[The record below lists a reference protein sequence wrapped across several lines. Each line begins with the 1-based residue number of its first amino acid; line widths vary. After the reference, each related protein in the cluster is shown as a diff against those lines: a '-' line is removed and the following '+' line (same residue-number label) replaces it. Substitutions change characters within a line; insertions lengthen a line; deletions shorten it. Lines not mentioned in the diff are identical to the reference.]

1 MAFSFETEDVPLA
14 DRMSMAVDYAPQS
27 EIARGGMGKIFSAED
42 STLGREVALKVSMGK
57 DARQEAQFFR
67 EARVLA
73 QLAHPN
79 IVPIHSFGTDS
90 LGRPFYSM
98 KLVRGRTLQAILKQL
113 QTGDAETA
121 SVFTRQ
127 RLLDVFRKV
136 CDGVSS
142 AHAKGY
148 LHRDLKP
155 ENIMVGEY
163 GEVLVMD
170 WGLVKGLPNRP
181 GQLFLDPEREDEP
194 AVLNYVEGTPQY
206 MSPEQAAGMYG
217 GLDERSDIY
226 ALGGILFAILTLR
239 PPVTGSSVKDVLR
252 KVREGEI
259 GTKSFPAGSL
269 GEQTP
274 SAAVKTVP
282 GALMAVAL
290 KALSRD
296 RDRRYPS
303 VEALVA
309 DIEAYQ
315 AGFATVAEEA
325 TLLRLMTLFVRR
337 HRAASVLAAV
347 LLVAAGLFAVRLAAS
362 ERRADRESKAARAS
376 EQTARESAS
385 RAEEQA
391 RLAEENA
398 ARAVAEREAARKAN
412 ADASIAN
419 AEAAEKTLNAD
430 YIRNALEAVPE
441 DLRTQEWEYLNR
453 FLDSSERTIV
463 ANRGSYWKDCVPH
476 PQRPGVLVTLE
487 PDNWVRF
494 LDLKDGSVED
504 VLELKGVFV
513 IGVLAVSE
521 DSKKLAVISTEI
533 EENKVYKHSIKV
545 FGLTDGKT
553 LLSIPILDPLRAV
566 LKFSADGR
574 FLMKTYRR
582 AWAQGLEPALY
593 DVETGAA
600 CWPVAYA
607 GMYDADFVP
616 SDSGVSKPLVN
627 WASKNHGLVQIDPI
641 LDRLQKPSIKFPVP
655 QSTELFVSRNAVF
668 THTEGVLRR
677 INPDDG
683 NSLYEFRLPA
693 KLKSVR
699 DVVYLRK
706 HNVLLSLVQT
716 GERSAVLDVRDAWSG
731 AALVSFPMV
740 MDGINGVREWR
751 LTAHPDSGHVAVFRG
766 KMMKVWNVARAVA
779 AVVDKIEALS
789 GPGFTFVGDANKV
802 LQVSI
807 ERKMLEGE
815 RTQPVE
821 IRQLSQAGLSLER
834 QLGAERVES
843 NTPVVLSPSRD
854 GKTVGALIQAG
865 TKPSLKIFHFEGGSP
880 RVTGPIVDFSPRY
893 GSFAMSPDG
902 DLIWGG
908 SGIFDA
914 TTGERRHELWG
925 ARVEK
930 GADPYSSSQGSWTD
944 NAHFVELCTVQSD
957 EGELERALVVWSTS
971 QSRFVHSAPAPHARA
986 IAVSPD
992 GAVLAEGG
1000 YDRRLRIR
1008 DAATLEV
1015 SRVLRVHDAPVVD
1028 VAWNPK
1034 LPYLATAGED
1044 FRVRIW
1050 DLASGGKL
1058 EEIGFLEAMP
1068 AQLHWSPDGRTLAVR
1083 GQPFKDEKEREQAK
1097 RYFFY
1102 PKCCSAK

>member
-1 MAFSFETEDVPLA
+1 MKRWSLAVLSPDQAPQTVENASGEQLVVGSLNAPGVLALDLPGVAPRHALLQLRDGRVRVEALDPAGAVFVGGQVISAPVELPVPASIRLGEVEIKISVLEDAQKVSSEEATERLVHPAVLYSKPLAYPSSPEMTGRIYCAPVDPASEDGGREDERVGCDEAGAEEKTMAFSFESEDVPLA

-73 QLAHPN
+73 QLARPN

-113 QTGDAETA
+113 QAGDAETA

-136 CDGVSS
+136 CDAVAS

-148 LHRDLKP
+148 LHRDLKL

-170 WGLVKGLPNRP
+170 WGLVKGLPNHP
-181 GQLFLDPEREDEP
+181 GQLRLDP
-194 AVLNYVEGTPQY
+194 GQT
-206 MSPEQAAGMYG
+206 
-217 GLDERSDIY
+217 DERSDIY

-252 KVREGEI
+252 KVRDGEI

-269 GEQTP
+269 DEQTP

-290 KALSRD
+290 KALARD
-296 RDRRYPS
+296 REKRYSS

-347 LLVAAGLFAVRLAAS
+347 LMVAAGLFAVRLAAS
-362 ERRADRESKAARAS
+362 ERLAQQNATRADQYAASAERESRAALANA
-376 EQTARESAS
+376 QLARDSAS
-385 RAEEQA
+385 RAVEQA
-391 RLAEENA
+391 RIAEANA
-398 ARAVAEREAARKAN
+398 ARAVAEKEAARRAT

-463 ANRGSYWKDCVPH
+463 VNRGSYWKDCVPH

-504 VLELKGVFV
+504 VLELKGVFA

-521 DSKKLAVISTEI
+521 DSKKLAVISTES

-545 FGLTDGKT
+545 FGLTDGKS

-593 DVETGAA
+593 DLETGAA
-600 CWPVAYA
+600 CWPAAYA

-627 WASKNHGLVQIDPI
+627 WASKNHGLVQIAPFWI
-641 LDRLQKPSIKFPVP
+641 ASK
-655 QSTELFVSRNAVF
+655 N
-668 THTEGVLRR
+668 
-677 INPDDG
+677 
-683 NSLYEFRLPA
+683 
-693 KLKSVR
+693 
-699 DVVYLRK
+699 
-706 HNVLLSLVQT
+706 LLLNFQC
-716 GERSAVLDVRDAWSG
+716 L
-731 AALVSFPMV
+731 
-740 MDGINGVREWR
+740 
-751 LTAHPDSGHVAVFRG
+751 
-766 KMMKVWNVARAVA
+766 
-779 AVVDKIEALS
+779 
-789 GPGFTFVGDANKV
+789 
-802 LQVSI
+802 
-807 ERKMLEGE
+807 
-815 RTQPVE
+815 RTQSFLFLAMQCLPT
-821 IRQLSQAGLSLER
+821 RKA
-834 QLGAERVES
+834 
-843 NTPVVLSPSRD
+843 
-854 GKTVGALIQAG
+854 
-865 TKPSLKIFHFEGGSP
+865 FCGGSIQ
-880 RVTGPIVDFSPRY
+880 TMETFFMNS
-893 GSFAMSPDG
+893 GS
-902 DLIWGG
+902 
-908 SGIFDA
+908 
-914 TTGERRHELWG
+914 R
-925 ARVEK
+925 
-930 GADPYSSSQGSWTD
+930 Q
-944 NAHFVELCTVQSD
+944 N
-957 EGELERALVVWSTS
+957 
-971 QSRFVHSAPAPHARA
+971 
-986 IAVSPD
+986 
-992 GAVLAEGG
+992 
-1000 YDRRLRIR
+1000 
-1008 DAATLEV
+1008 
-1015 SRVLRVHDAPVVD
+1015 
-1028 VAWNPK
+1028 
-1034 LPYLATAGED
+1034 
-1044 FRVRIW
+1044 
-1050 DLASGGKL
+1050 
-1058 EEIGFLEAMP
+1058 
-1068 AQLHWSPDGRTLAVR
+1068 
-1083 GQPFKDEKEREQAK
+1083 
-1097 RYFFY
+1097 
-1102 PKCCSAK
+1102 